1 VRRESHGKQE
11 ANGVLSKVRQRK
23 AALAAADAGHTS
35 EYAGYTDAFV
45 GAEDAPP
52 VNASDGSMLLRCGS
66 IELDRVNKRARR
78 SGRLLRLRPKEFG
91 LLELLILN
99 SGTVLSREDIVK
111 RAWHD
116 SNDLDIRTVDVTV
129 GRLRKAVNRGWLPDP
144 IRSVRGQGY
153 TFYPDPE
160 DEGLQPEAARKLRLS
175 RAE

>member
-1 VRRESHGKQE
+1 
-11 ANGVLSKVRQRK
+11 
-23 AALAAADAGHTS
+23 
-35 EYAGYTDAFV
+35 
-45 GAEDAPP
+45 
-52 VNASDGSMLLRCGS
+52 M
-66 IELDRVNKRARR
+66 NKRARR

-116 SNDLDIRTVDVTV
+116 SSDLDIRTVDVTV

-153 TFYPDPE
+153 TFHPDPE
-160 DEGLQPEAARKLRLS
+160 DEGLQPDAARKLRLS
-175 RAE
+175 RSE